1 MLAKQTASVDRL
13 SGGRVT
19 LGLGIGGRKDDFDA
33 VERDFGSRGAYFD
46 RQLERLHSLW
56 RGEELSDSGQPTVP
70 QPGREIPILLGGT
83 IGRTVDRAIRWGVG
97 YTAGGG
103 GPDMMAPIAAKLR
116 EAWAESGRAGE
127 PRLVALTY
135 FALGPDAGEGAASYL
150 KDYYGFLGP
159 WADRIAESAPTSPE
173 ALKGV
178 AAAFEDLGVDELI
191 CDPTI
196 ARLDQVDRLADELL

>member
-1 MLAKQTASVDRL
+1 MATITQ
-13 SGGRVT
+13 VT
-19 LGLGIGGRKDDFDA
+19 FDCAHAPAQAGFWAAALGYRPADPPA
-33 VERDFGSRGAYFD
+33 GSDTR
-46 RQLERLHSLW
+46 
-56 RGEELSDSGQPTVP
+56 EEWQLSDTGQPVVP
-70 QPGREIPILLGGT
+70 QPGREIPILIGGT
-83 IGRTVDRAIRWGVG
+83 IDRTVDRTIRWGVG

-103 GPDMMAPIAAKLR
+103 GPEMMAPIAAKVR
-116 EAWAESGRAGE
+116 TAWAESGRAGE
-127 PRLVALTY
+127 PRVVALTY